1 MTYIWNRLDK
11 VDEKLIPKLIED
23 SFNKWTKEQ
32 YENFNKLTEEE
43 KGKVNYKVFVQLGKM
58 NYNLKQLGH

>member
-1 MTYIWNRLDK
+1 MTYIWNRMDK
-11 VDEKLIPKLIED
+11 VDKNLMPKLVKD
-23 SFNKWTKEQ
+23 SFDKWTKEQ